1 MMSEK
6 TNSRKEAG
14 KHDYSGSWAPDKSH
28 HAAETFS
35 VGIFRWV
42 PKASGNGLK
51 KTAVKMRVRGYSSDP
66 KQVYRLAEIFCDML
80 DRGEDPGVKSVYA
93 SDLKWLGF
101 VKEAG

>member
-1 MMSEK
+1 MMNEK

-14 KHDYSGSWAPDKSH
+14 KHDYSGSCAPGQAWSGN
-28 HAAETFS
+28 TFS
-35 VGIFRWV
+35 VGIFQWV
-42 PKASGNGLK
+42 PKASGKGLK
-51 KTAVKMRVRGYSSDP
+51 KTAVKVRVRGYSSDP

-101 VKEAG
+101 IQEAH